1 MDMLAKERA
10 TFVKYGKLT
19 YLGKYAPLA
28 GHLGLEGKSD
38 ASKIADISGIVL
50 MLRHERLEHTNK
62 EEWKRVFRKRS
73 AEDILKS
80 GVSYGCTDDA
90 VVFVAL
96 ARSCGIPAKYVTGK
110 RVCRQG
116 GHNWA
121 EVWMDG
127 RWTDVEPQYGKP
139 DYDYVNDRSG
149 PYCVLS
155 RSLDPADS
163 VMTSYEDWLEIEKHY
178 AVLARV

>member
-1 MDMLAKERA
+1 M
-10 TFVKYGKLT
+10 KYGKLT
-19 YLGKYAPLA
+19 YLGKYAPMA
-28 GHLGLEGKSD
+28 KYLGLEGKSD
-38 ASKIADISGIVL
+38 ASKILDISGMVGL
-50 MLRHERLEHTNK
+50 LRHENLENGNK
-62 EEWKRVFRKRS
+62 EEWKRLFRKRG

-110 RVCRQG
+110 RVCRMG

-121 EVWMDG
+121 EVWIDG
-127 RWTDVEPQYGKP
+127 RWIDVEPQNGKL
-139 DYDYVNDRSG
+139 DYDYVRDKSG

-163 VMTSYEDWLEIEKHY
+163 VMTSYEDWLEVERHFRG
-178 AVLARV
+178 LLRV